1 MNVHSNNPRTLGTF
15 TEADGSGNP
24 FSTSHSLWAGG
35 NFV

>member
-1 MNVHSNNPRTLGTF
+1 MNVHSSKPRALGIL

-35 NFV
+35 SFV